1 MWNGRQALWRTG
13 YMLAVTAVLVAVFG
27 AQSYD
32 DPYITYRYAF
42 NLAHGL
48 GFVYNQAERVLS
60 TTTPLFTLIL
70 ATLSTVTTELPLVA
84 NLIGS
89 LCLAGG
95 ALCLW
100 EMARIGRRPA
110 VGWVGLVMYPAFPL
124 LITTLGSEMPLY
136 LLLCLAAIMFYQRQ
150 QYSASAACAGLAVIT
165 RPDGLLLGAVL
176 VGHALITRWPAIRTA
191 GVHRLV
197 SRVILQ
203 PIVIFLLIAGLWS
216 GFALIYFGSSLPVT
230 LAAKQAQGSMPVSQ
244 LFLPGILTIWQD
256 YAPYITSWLA
266 LGLALLGI
274 STLGKHD
281 VVFRLVLAWAAL
293 QVIAY
298 TLLGVTR
305 YFWYYAPI
313 VPAFVLAIGL
323 GIVTLISLLHG
334 VLSRMDVRWNYVLV
348 AICVAG
354 LASGVMQQDVLM
366 RQNPNQRVLLYRAV
380 GEWLRANTDPTAT
393 VATLEAGAIGY
404 YSQRTLI
411 DFAGLIQPE
420 VARQLTAS
428 ANYDDAALWAL
439 AKYLPDYIVLRP
451 GSLPRLEAELV
462 ARTCP
467 LMQSFKGQA
476 FNYPGDIAIYHCR
489 YPAIG

>member
-1 MWNGRQALWRTG
+1 
-13 YMLAVTAVLVAVFG
+13 
-27 AQSYD
+27 
-32 DPYITYRYAF
+32 
-42 NLAHGL
+42 
-48 GFVYNQAERVLS
+48 
-60 TTTPLFTLIL
+60 
-70 ATLSTVTTELPLVA
+70 
-84 NLIGS
+84 
-89 LCLAGG
+89 
-95 ALCLW
+95 
-100 EMARIGRRPA
+100 
-110 VGWVGLVMYPAFPL
+110 
-124 LITTLGSEMPLY
+124 
-136 LLLCLAAIMFYQRQ
+136 
-150 QYSASAACAGLAVIT
+150 
-165 RPDGLLLGAVL
+165 
-176 VGHALITRWPAIRTA
+176 
-191 GVHRLV
+191 
-197 SRVILQ
+197 
-203 PIVIFLLIAGLWS
+203 
-216 GFALIYFGSSLPVT
+216 
-230 LAAKQAQGSMPVSQ
+230 MPVSQ

-281 VVFRLVLAWAAL
+281 VAVRLVLAWAAL

-313 VPAFVLAIGL
+313 VPALVLAIGL

-354 LASGVMQQDVLM
+354 LASGEMQQDVLM

-462 ARTCP
+462 ALTCP